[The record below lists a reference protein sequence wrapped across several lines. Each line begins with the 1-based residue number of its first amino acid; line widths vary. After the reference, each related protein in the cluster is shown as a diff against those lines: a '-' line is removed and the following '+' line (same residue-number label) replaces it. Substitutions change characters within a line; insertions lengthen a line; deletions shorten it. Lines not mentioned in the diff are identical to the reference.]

1 MVFSVSAVMLP
12 TMTQF
17 FSCFACQKV
26 FPILSEVNGKCPACA
41 SANGEILS
49 PERVREGVQA
59 GVYFN
64 VDRKTGKRKKSPR
77 KS

>member
-1 MVFSVSAVMLP
+1 
-12 TMTQF
+12 MTQS

-26 FPILSEVNGKCPACA
+26 FPILSEENGKCPSCG
-41 SANGEILS
+41 SADGEILS
-49 PERVREGVQA
+49 PERVREGMQA

-64 VDRKTGKRKKSPR
+64 IDPKTGKHKKPPR